1 MPTTL
6 MKKLESERRE
16 AGHHDAKGF
25 VRVERPEC
33 VTSPVAEP
41 EEHRPASKRIRSTPV
56 ARLRA

>member
-1 MPTTL
+1 

-25 VRVERPEC
+25 LGVERPEC

-41 EEHRPASKRIRSTPV
+41 EEPQARVEKDQKHSSRPTSSV
-56 ARLRA
+56 M